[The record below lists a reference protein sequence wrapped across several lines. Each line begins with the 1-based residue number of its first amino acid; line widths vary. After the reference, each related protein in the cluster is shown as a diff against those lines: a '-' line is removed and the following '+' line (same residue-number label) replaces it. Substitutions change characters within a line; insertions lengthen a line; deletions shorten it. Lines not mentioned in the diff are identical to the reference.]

1 MGSRKAHE
9 RYSFIVIRASLT
21 AFNDAT
27 WSRVEHD
34 CAHRV
39 APWKSDNYMRG
50 DVSRSFMA
58 FLLFWLL
65 AACPTL
71 ASGLPTVVD
80 GDPDETIA
88 AAVEAAHSGEKV
100 VIDGEPV
107 ASVIVLPDF
116 YERRGLRPAW
126 TSPAVTNE
134 LVRAIRES
142 TGDVLSKR

>member
-1 MGSRKAHE
+1 
-9 RYSFIVIRASLT
+9 
-21 AFNDAT
+21 
-27 WSRVEHD
+27 
-34 CAHRV
+34 
-39 APWKSDNYMRG
+39 MRG

-65 AACPTL
+65 ATCPTL
-71 ASGLPTVVD
+71 ASGLSTVVD

-116 YERRGLRPAW
+116 YERRGQRPAW
-126 TSPAVTNE
+126 TSPAVTGE

>member
-1 MGSRKAHE
+1 MEVRQLYARRRE
-9 RYSFIVIRASLT
+9 PVIHGISA
-21 AFNDAT
+21 
-27 WSRVEHD
+27 
-34 CAHRV
+34 
-39 APWKSDNYMRG
+39 
-50 DVSRSFMA
+50 
-58 FLLFWLL
+58 LL
-65 AACPTL
+65 ASRHLPDARV
-71 ASGLPTVVD
+71 GLSTVVD

-116 YERRGLRPAW
+116 YERRGQRPAW
-126 TSPAVTNE
+126 TSPAVTGE